1 MYCRAYNSPGFTTF
15 MSRMGLRL
23 SRLYCAPFMTLKLT
37 RGRGLTLARRVA
49 VAGAFVRRVD
59 VPRYCMC
66 ARKRFLEWKQVELR
80 MFMRRY

>member
-1 MYCRAYNSPGFTTF
+1 
-15 MSRMGLRL
+15 
-23 SRLYCAPFMTLKLT
+23 MTLKLT